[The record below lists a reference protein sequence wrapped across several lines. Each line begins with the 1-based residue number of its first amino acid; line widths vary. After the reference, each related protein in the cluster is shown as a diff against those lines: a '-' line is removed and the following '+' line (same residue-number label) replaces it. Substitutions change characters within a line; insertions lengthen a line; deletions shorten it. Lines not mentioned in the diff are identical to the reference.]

1 MPKNYAKTSVFN
13 KYNHLADM
21 IGFFSQTYPQLSWML
36 FLTFFY
42 DKCQPKHEF
51 RMA

>member
-1 MPKNYAKTSVFN
+1 MPKNYAKRWIFN

-36 FLTFFY
+36 FLTFLSRKMSPRIRF
-42 DKCQPKHEF
+42 
-51 RMA
+51 